1 MALPPNAK
9 AFTQPMDPADLEFY
23 GFTLGQ
29 GPEDLLLPGEGVAA
43 FTLAVTAEAAAAGL
57 RIVTEDGRAPTLTG
71 LDLLFWLSV
80 DPSLFGAAAFSG
92 PGVDLGLELTVKT
105 DSFLFRTKQ
114 KTLVV
119 KVAQQ

>member
-9 AFTQPMDPADLEFY
+9 AFTQPLDPADLEVFE
-23 GFTLGQ
+23 FTLGQ
-29 GPEDLLLPGEGVAA
+29 GEFDLLMPGEGVAA

-71 LDLLFWLSV
+71 LDLRFWLSV

-92 PGVDLGLELTVKT
+92 AGVDLGLELTVKT
-105 DSFLFRTKQ
+105 TSSPYRTKQ